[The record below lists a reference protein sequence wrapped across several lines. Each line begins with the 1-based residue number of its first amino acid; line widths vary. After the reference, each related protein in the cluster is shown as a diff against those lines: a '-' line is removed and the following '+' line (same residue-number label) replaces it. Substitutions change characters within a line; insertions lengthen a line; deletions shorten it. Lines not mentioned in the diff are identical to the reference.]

1 MKCMIEEYGNS
12 DAPSWYGDLS
22 EAGENKGLRCYGSG
36 SAMQRFANYHGH
48 VEWKQHSVYMKVQ
61 IYRAFHRY
69 HKVPC
74 ALYAAQ
80 IDCVLLVA
88 ENLDGIKR
96 EIKAVME

>member
-1 MKCMIEEYGNS
+1 MIEEYGNS

-36 SAMQRFANYHGH
+36 SAMQRFDNYRGH
-48 VEWKQHSVYMKVQ
+48 VEWEQHSVYMKVQ
-61 IYRAFHRY
+61 IFRAFHRY

-80 IDCVLLVA
+80 IGYVLLVA
-88 ENLDGIKR
+88 ENLSGI
-96 EIKAVME
+96 ECQIKAMME

>member
-1 MKCMIEEYGNS
+1 
-12 DAPSWYGDLS
+12 
-22 EAGENKGLRCYGSG
+22 
-36 SAMQRFANYHGH
+36 MQRFANYRGH
-48 VEWKQHSVYMKVQ
+48 VDWKQHSVYMTVQ
-61 IYRAFHRY
+61 IFRAFHKY
-69 HKVPC
+69 HTVPC